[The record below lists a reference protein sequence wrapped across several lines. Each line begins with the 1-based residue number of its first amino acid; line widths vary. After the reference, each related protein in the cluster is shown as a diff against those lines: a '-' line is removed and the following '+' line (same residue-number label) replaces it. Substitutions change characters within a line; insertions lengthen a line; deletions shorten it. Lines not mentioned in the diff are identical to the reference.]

1 MDYDTISESTETPT
15 DWIDDLVKAFQTITA
30 SVFDTMEYSE
40 EFFKDA
46 CERII
51 LDDDE
56 YDPVP
61 IIRDNGTGI
70 KAPTVTR
77 LYIPP

>member
-15 DWIDDLVKAFQTITA
+15 DWIDYLEKAFQTITA
-30 SVFDTMEYSE
+30 SVFDAIECLE

-56 YDPVP
+56 YDPVS